1 MWSSGCCGT
10 DEAEPTDDMRMLMN
24 SQEAAE
30 GHAHADEG
38 ADEGGSVPPASS
50 SSQPIPAKPHVQV
63 DDCDDMMASVLG
75 HMSEVGELD
84 NMSSLAWPSQVQHH
98 SHYMCVRILLHMS
111 YISSY

>member
-1 MWSSGCCGT
+1 MWSSGCCGA

-24 SQEAAE
+24 AQEGAE

-63 DDCDDMMASVLG
+63 DDCDDMMASVLLKRG
-75 HMSEVGELD
+75 KISEMRE
-84 NMSSLAWPSQVQHH
+84 A
-98 SHYMCVRILLHMS
+98 LL
-111 YISSY
+111 